1 MTTLPAASTKVPPI
15 TRRKRI
21 PQQAIDY
28 VVQQIIEIFQPQK
41 IILFG
46 SYAYGSPRAESD
58 AEKYL
63 KAFLFKNGVD
73 FPKTHNSRELLE
85 LCLTLDASL
94 DLQRDLLIH
103 LDRYAVHYRYPGV
116 SAEKEEAR
124 KAVHIA
130 RQFRVVL
137 RQKLGLHD

>member
-58 AEKYL
+58 VDLLVIMETPL
-63 KAFLFKNGVD
+63 KEVD
-73 FPKTHNSRELLE
+73 QEIRICQRIEYHFG
-85 LCLTLDASL
+85 L
-94 DLQRDLLIH
+94 DLLVRKPNTIAKRLQLGDPFIKEIIQR
-103 LDRYAVHYRYPGV
+103 G
-116 SAEKEEAR
+116 
-124 KAVHIA
+124 
-130 RQFRVVL
+130 RVL
-137 RQKLGLHD
+137 YERTAS